1 MTMRVID
8 LGINKELFDKIYDL
22 IVATMQHSDRFWYE
36 VPFTKQNIITI
47 LWLANY
53 GGKMEGEGVK
63 PSFFC
68 SEPRVAINNAR
79 FLRLRYHTNFLL

>member
-47 LWLANY
+47 LWLANMWNDRGY
-53 GGKMEGEGVK
+53 RAWIDGEVIMVEK
-63 PSFFC
+63 WK
-68 SEPRVAINNAR
+68 EKA
-79 FLRLRYHTNFLL
+79 

>member
-22 IVATMQHSDRFWYE
+22 IVVTMQHSDRFWYE

-47 LWLANY
+47 LWLANMWNDRGY
-53 GGKMEGEGVK
+53 HAWIDGEVIMVEK
-63 PSFFC
+63 WK
-68 SEPRVAINNAR
+68 EKA
-79 FLRLRYHTNFLL
+79 

>member
-1 MTMRVID
+1 MRTID

-47 LWLANY
+47 LWLANMWNDRGY
-53 GGKMEGEGVK
+53 HAWVDGGMLVVKRIPVEGV
-63 PSFFC
+63 
-68 SEPRVAINNAR
+68 
-79 FLRLRYHTNFLL
+79 

>member
-47 LWLANY
+47 LWLANMWSERGY
-53 GGKMEGEGVK
+53 HAWVDGEVIMVEK
-63 PSFFC
+63 WK
-68 SEPRVAINNAR
+68 EKA
-79 FLRLRYHTNFLL
+79 

>member
-1 MTMRVID
+1 MRAID

-47 LWLANY
+47 LWLANMWNDRGY
-53 GGKMEGEGVK
+53 YAWIDDEVIMVEKWKEK
-63 PSFFC
+63 
-68 SEPRVAINNAR
+68 A
-79 FLRLRYHTNFLL
+79 

>member
-47 LWLANY
+47 LWLANMWTMTGY
-53 GGKMEGEGVK
+53 QAWVDCGMLVVKRIPVEGV
-63 PSFFC
+63 
-68 SEPRVAINNAR
+68 
-79 FLRLRYHTNFLL
+79 